1 MNLADKRFIVFE
13 GIDGCGKS
21 TQAKLLTERLNL
33 EGIPVYLTSEP
44 SSRPIGKM
52 IRDIF
57 AHRMEADERTIAALF
72 VADRLDH
79 VINHEEGIR
88 TKLEQGFTVICD
100 RYYLS
105 SYAYQGSLVPLDW
118 VMKANALSV
127 ELAKPA
133 LHIFIDIP
141 VELSMERISKSRA
154 QLEPYETH
162 ENLVRVRAA
171 YLKVIELLKD
181 EEHIVTIDG
190 TQSVDWIA
198 ERIWKAVEEVSSL

>member
-33 EGIPVYLTSEP
+33 VGIPVHLTAEP
-44 SSRPIGKM
+44 SLRPIGKM

>member
-79 VINHEEGIR
+79 VVNHEEGIR

>member
-171 YLKVIELLKD
+171 YLKVIEILKN

-190 TQSVDWIA
+190 TQSIDWIA
-198 ERIWKAVEEVSSL
+198 EQIWKSVEEIGSL

>member
-33 EGIPVYLTSEP
+33 EGIPVHLTAEP
-44 SSRPIGKM
+44 SLRPIGKM

-141 VELSMERISKSRA
+141 VELSVERISKSRA

>member
-33 EGIPVYLTSEP
+33 EGIPVHLTAEP
-44 SSRPIGKM
+44 SLRPIGKM

-79 VINHEEGIR
+79 VVNHEEGIR

>member
-21 TQAKLLTERLNL
+21 TQAKRLTERLNL
-33 EGIPVYLTSEP
+33 EGIPVHLTAEP

-88 TKLEQGFTVICD
+88 TKLEQGYTVICD

-118 VMKANALSV
+118 VMKANALSI

-141 VELSMERISKSRA
+141 VELSMERISTSRTE
-154 QLEPYETH
+154 LEPYETH
-162 ENLVRVRAA
+162 ENLLRVRET
-171 YLKVIELLKD
+171 YLQVIDQLK
-181 EEHIVTIDG
+181 EKEHIVKIDG
-190 TQSVDWIA
+190 TQPVDWISK
-198 ERIWKAVEEVSSL
+198 RVWEEVCRL

>member
-79 VINHEEGIR
+79 VVNHEEGIR

-171 YLKVIELLKD
+171 YLKVIELLKN

-198 ERIWKAVEEVSSL
+198 EQIWKSVEEVSSL

>member
-79 VINHEEGIR
+79 VVNHEEGIR

-181 EEHIVTIDG
+181 EDHIVTIDG

>member
-33 EGIPVYLTSEP
+33 EGIPVHLTSEP

-79 VINHEEGIR
+79 VVNHEEGIR

-141 VELSMERISKSRA
+141 VELSMERISRSRE

-171 YLKVIELLKD
+171 YLKVIELLKN

-190 TQSVDWIA
+190 TQSIDWIA
-198 ERIWKAVEEVSSL
+198 EQIWKSVEEIGSL

>member
-33 EGIPVYLTSEP
+33 EGIPVHLTAEP
-44 SSRPIGKM
+44 SLRPIGKM